1 MILSDADYTA
11 ISHNGAP
18 YEIFDNPG
26 SFPQNV
32 DATDA
37 VNRERQ
43 VAEHKGEIKE
53 YEMQLLAMSWARK
66 AIVAAVDECWLSE
79 IKSPHVGFNHLTPF
93 QLLTHLESVGAQL
106 DFIDVT
112 ELQAELFAPWDQV
125 EAPISMFERQDKIEK
140 QLVKAGIPAQAELR
154 LALARTWFEQTGEY
168 DIALAKWDTL
178 PAANRTLPAF
188 RVMIQAEFL
197 KQTKRDRQTANHG
210 GRRSRDSGNGNGR
223 IRQCSHSTVK
233 CTNGKDDGNV
243 RKGNDCKAIRSVAE
257 HDFHSPKVSP
267 LPAPPSQAR

>member
-26 SFPQNV
+26 PFPQNI

-125 EAPISMFERQDKIEK
+125 EAPTSMFERQDKIEK

-168 DIALAKWDTL
+168 DIALATCDTL

-188 RVMIQAEFL
+188 
-197 KQTKRDRQTANHG
+197 
-210 GRRSRDSGNGNGR
+210 
-223 IRQCSHSTVK
+223 
-233 CTNGKDDGNV
+233 
-243 RKGNDCKAIRSVAE
+243 
-257 HDFHSPKVSP
+257 
-267 LPAPPSQAR
+267 